1 MSPLR
6 SGRRGGAGLRW
17 WPIVLFVLYLGYY
30 WISNQ
35 QEVPITGRSQ
45 LVDISREQESALGL
59 QSYQQILSQEH
70 VLRSGPQVDAVREI
84 GRRLVVAAKEIA
96 PDVPWQH
103 FNWEFNLIQSEQAN
117 AFCLPGG
124 KVAVYTGIL
133 PITANSNGLAAVMG
147 HEIAHAIARHGAER
161 MATQKLVQMG
171 SMAAGMS
178 VGEMDPQT
186 QRAVMGAIGA
196 GAQYGILL
204 PFSRDHESEA
214 DKIGLLVA
222 ARACFD
228 PREAP
233 RLWER
238 MGQASSGSQPSEF
251 MSTHPSHGTRIRQ
264 LEEWMPEAMAIYQQ
278 HCGRG

>member
-1 MSPLR
+1 MRCVTQRPRFPRVLAWAGHVAWLR
-6 SGRRGGAGLRW
+6 AGLLLLVVCIAWGCVRET
-17 WPIVLFVLYLGYY
+17 PVTGRKQVLLMPE
-30 WISNQ
+30 S
-35 QEVPITGRSQ
+35 QEVS
-45 LVDISREQESALGL
+45 LG
-59 QSYQQILSQEH
+59 
-70 VLRSGPQVDAVREI
+70 
-84 GRRLVVAAKEIA
+84 VAAFQDVLKNEQLSTN
-96 PDVPWQH
+96 PDYIEMVNRVGKRLATATGEQYD
-103 FNWEFNLIQSEQAN
+103 WEFKVIASDVQN

-214 DKIGLLVA
+214 DKIGLLVS

-238 MGQASSGSQPSEF
+238 MGQASSGRQPSEF